1 MPKKRRYSDD
11 ELRLAVERACGI
23 ADALRLL
30 SVVPR
35 GGNYETFVAGFAY
48 SNWIRPISPARGGGR
63 VLAGR

>member
-30 SVVPR
+30 GVVPR
-35 GGNYETFVAGFAY
+35 GGNYETFRRRVRY
-48 SNWIRPISPARGGGR
+48 SNWIRPISMAKGGGR
-63 VLAGR
+63 VRARR